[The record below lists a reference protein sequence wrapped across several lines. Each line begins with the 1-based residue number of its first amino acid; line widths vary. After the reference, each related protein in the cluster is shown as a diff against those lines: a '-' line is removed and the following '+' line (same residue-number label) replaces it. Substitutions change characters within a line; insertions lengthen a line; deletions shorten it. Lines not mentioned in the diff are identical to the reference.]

1 MSNIHISPH
10 VLFQRVVQNKDSL
23 HMTEDLVNTQ
33 ADVMLCFSWV
43 VCQEVII

>member
-1 MSNIHISPH
+1 MSDIHISHH

-23 HMTEDLVNTQ
+23 HMTVELVNTGWRH
-33 ADVMLCFSWV
+33 AVLSWV